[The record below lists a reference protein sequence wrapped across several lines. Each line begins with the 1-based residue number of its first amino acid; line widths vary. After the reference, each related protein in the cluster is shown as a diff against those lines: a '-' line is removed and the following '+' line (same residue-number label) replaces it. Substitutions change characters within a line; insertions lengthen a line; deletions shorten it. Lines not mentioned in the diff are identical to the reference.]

1 MLVTDIGVMNGPNLG
16 RLGRRQPEIYGS
28 LSLADIE
35 RGLLGEFPEVTFHFF
50 QSNHEGRLIDQLEA
64 WADRGIRRVV
74 INPGALTHTSYAL
87 RDAIEGLD
95 LWVVEVHL
103 SNIYRREGFRA
114 HSVIAP
120 VARGQIS
127 GLGALGYHLAVR
139 YLLDQTGVGA

>member
-1 MLVTDIGVMNGPNLG
+1 VTDIGVMNGPNLG
-16 RLGRRQPEIYGS
+16 RLGRRQPEIYGR
-28 LSLADIE
+28 LGLADIE
-35 RGLLGEFPEVTFHFF
+35 RDLLGEFPEVTFHFF

-64 WADRGIRRVV
+64 WADQGIRRVV

-127 GLGALGYHLAVR
+127 GLGALGYRLAVR
-139 YLLDQTGVGA
+139 YLLDEAGVEA